1 MPDYRLY
8 FHGADGHFIRA
19 RAVSV
24 AGDGEALAKAREID
38 HAHCIEVWQGRRKVG
53 LVEPAERPEP
63 DR

>member
-8 FHGADGHFIRA
+8 FHDSNGHFIRA

-24 AGDGEALAKAREID
+24 ADDGEALARAGEID

-53 LVEPAERPEP
+53 LVEPAEPP
-63 DR
+63 DSDR